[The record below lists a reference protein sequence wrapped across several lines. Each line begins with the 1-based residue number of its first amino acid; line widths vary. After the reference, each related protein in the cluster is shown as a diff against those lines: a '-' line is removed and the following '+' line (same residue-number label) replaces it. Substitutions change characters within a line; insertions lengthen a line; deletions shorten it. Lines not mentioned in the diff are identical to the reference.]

1 MKTKKRLELT
11 MSVVQRK
18 LKSATA
24 LLLVFTLL
32 FSTIETAAM
41 QTYSFD
47 NPLHAAIDFISE
59 EETTNAT
66 EVTTP
71 ATEADIPPTEQTTPA
86 TEANTH
92 STEPTTHATEPLT
105 PTDPD
110 LDTITGFNTIP
121 IIQTNLKGK
130 EANGLTPATH
140 SALVTQITSLI
151 NSSNKPTSM
160 TVGDTTV
167 RIVFDEYWPGGPGDT
182 YAYVN
187 NVRWNHA
194 YINTNDNSQLN
205 TALFVFE
212 NLEREIWIGFARSYS
227 YGNIRF
233 VGIGNVP
240 AAYNMPDIIYVG
252 FDPGGEMYG
261 VIPQYIS
268 DPVDIIN
275 GNLVWENTDIALH
288 GSQPLPFTRYYNS
301 QDKSDSTMGVGW
313 RHNYE
318 YHLKYDDDTEQF
330 IVAIP
335 NGFEYRFT
343 HIGQGIGQADVP
355 YVGFR
360 MTTQNT
366 FIFTAHDGTEVTFD
380 EYGRVATIIDIYGNE
395 TQLEYSNDI
404 LSEVTNRSGSL
415 VFEYG
420 TFPDGNRRMQSVTA
434 VPADG
439 NNGNNETR
447 TITYGY
453 TNYDDDY
460 ALTQFTNADNDTQT
474 YGYVGEFNLATVTNF
489 NGEVTLTNTYDNHN
503 QVTTQKIADQGLSY
517 FTYDYISRMNTFTNP
532 AGLVTEYY
540 YDQNG
545 KIARTEEYQQGT
557 TNRVIRSQS
566 MVNGLLMSSTD
577 YMGNVTT
584 YTYDTQGNRTSVT
597 HPDQT
602 KEAFEYNEKRQ
613 ITSSTLTDENGAIL
627 ETLTYEYSHPTGGN
641 LRKVIF
647 APQTSGGAS
656 QPPSEPPHTRE
667 FIYNTQNDLIAYIDA
682 NGNETTLTHDTRG
695 NVTSITDPTGYTTEY
710 TYDIHG
716 RLETETAPM
725 NGSTAPRN
733 ITRYEYSE
741 ASKLLRIIY
750 PDNTIQTAFDVNGNG
765 FNEEVTDPLGNVTNI
780 AYSTMSRPLSVTD
793 SRGGVTTYGYDTS
806 GRLTQVTDPENNAK
820 TANPLSTLYTYDTRG
835 RVATQT
841 EPNQNQANLA
851 PSASPATWQF
861 SYNDNNDLT
870 VILTPDNGRTDTAY
884 DNMGQITS
892 ISRQKTEA
900 NATTNTEAV
909 TETIQF
915 TYDRLGNITLITDP
929 LGNTQGAEY
938 DRYGNMTRFVDSNGN
953 EWQYIYDNESQLLEI
968 IDPINGSTNPTA
980 FEYDTAGRLT
990 KTITP
995 ANVTYLYEYNANAL
1009 LYKVTEVTEPQNP
1022 QNPQNRTWL
1031 NVYDSMGRLTR
1042 QTNPDGTYSQLEYD
1056 KNGQL
1061 TKVIDENDN
1070 TVSYTYDPNGNVATI
1085 TDATNNAKPELE
1097 RETIHFTYDLNNRLT
1112 EVKHIRLADE
1122 AVLRTYASYSYDD
1135 NGNITSVEANGSRT
1149 EWDYD
1154 VMNRPIR
1161 ERSASNGERL
1171 FEYNKAGEL
1180 TSLTNGRG
1188 TELAFA
1194 YDLNGQMTHGVGVD
1208 YTYDPNGNVLTVTNE
1223 NGTIVREYDQLNRVT
1238 KYTDVNGNE
1247 IERMYDADSRITAI
1261 TYASDNAGNNAT
1273 TKTVSYDYNQ
1283 SGQLVQVTDYNGR
1296 ITAYTYNQ
1304 NGQLHTTTRPDGS
1317 VETRTYDNA
1326 GRITRSITVSTT
1338 ITNGTNIIND
1348 YSYEY
1353 DNNGNFTSEE
1363 NDIPDLLLELPL
1375 PAIMTYRADNRN
1387 QLGTYDGQ
1395 AVIFDMDGNMTYGP
1409 LSDGFVEYEYDN
1421 LNQLTSVGNATVGN
1435 TTYTYDGE
1443 GNRVSQTVSETV
1455 NGQTAN
1461 EQTTTY
1467 VTNPNTELSQLLITN
1482 HPDGSQTFYVYGLGL
1497 ISQERIYNEATD
1509 NGATGNG
1516 ATEYR
1521 IFHYDYRGSTTALTD
1536 INGTVTD
1543 RWAYILSGEIIGRE
1557 GTTETI
1563 FQFVG
1568 QWGVQTDSNGL
1579 YFMRAR
1585 YYNPTISRFIN
1596 EDFHWNIHNMQY
1608 GDSPSYVSGGYTHT
1622 NGGYASDMARI
1633 PHMPSILQSANRYG
1647 YAMHNPI
1654 MYNDPSGLF
1663 IGTAL
1668 DVASVAWST
1677 SALIRKPSWANAGYL
1692 ALDVVG
1698 ATLPFVPAIGTMI
1711 RAKRASKALKVAGIV
1726 RVVDTA
1732 TDVTRV
1738 ARAARVARVT
1748 GRVTANAADVNR
1760 VVRATDRAA
1769 TVNRAVRTADRAT
1782 DVTSNA
1788 SRVTRGAGNV
1798 PLTNGSRMTTS
1809 NALDAASDY
1818 LGSGYSDMGGGR
1830 FVSADRTRQVR
1841 FTNSDLTPINNHAG
1855 APHMNFETLVP
1866 NPRKPGGV
1874 IPDPTK
1880 NIHIYLLD

>member
-1 MKTKKRLELT
+1 LKKIAIPLWGSLSKPKLYGGKICGIKFLLDCVTAVKIIQYTAQERGIKMKTKKNMELT

-59 EETTNAT
+59 EATT
-66 EVTTP
+66 
-71 ATEADIPPTEQTTPA
+71 
-86 TEANTH
+86 
-92 STEPTTHATEPLT
+92 S
-105 PTDPD
+105 D
-110 LDTITGFNTIP
+110 LDTITAFNTITVIETGLSGKQANNLLP
-121 IIQTNLKGK
+121 TGAQSSLVAQIRSIIDR
-130 EANGLTPATH
+130 P
-140 SALVTQITSLI
+140 
-151 NSSNKPTSM
+151 NKPRIM
-160 TVGDTTV
+160 TVRDTTV
-167 RIVFDEYWPGGPGDT
+167 ELVIDEMWPGGPIDSM
-182 YAYVN
+182 YVRVN
-187 NVRWNHA
+187 GVRWNGSA
-194 YINTNDNSQLN
+194 IIGTNTNTVAT

-212 NLEREIWIGFARSYS
+212 NLEREVWIGFARVHG
-227 YGNIRF
+227 YGNIDF

-240 AAYNMPDIIYVG
+240 AAHNRPDIIYVG

-275 GNLVWENTDIALH
+275 GNLTWENTDIALH

-301 QDKSDSTMGVGW
+301 QYGLYSMMGVGW

-318 YHLKYDDDTEQF
+318 YYLKYDDDTEQF
-330 IVAIP
+330 IVEIP
-335 NGFEYRFT
+335 NGFQYRFT

-360 MTTQNT
+360 MITQNT
-366 FIFTAHDGTEVTFD
+366 YIFTAHDGTEVIFN
-380 EYGRVATIIDIYGNE
+380 EYGRAVTITDIYGNE
-395 TQLEYSNDI
+395 TQLTYAAPL
-404 LSEVTNRSGSL
+404 LSEITNRSGSL
-415 VFEYG
+415 FLEYG
-420 TFPDGNRRMQSVTA
+420 TFPDGGRRIQSVTA

-439 NNGNNETR
+439 NGNSR
-447 TITYGY
+447 TITYDY
-453 TNYDDDY
+453 DDY

-474 YGYVGEFNLATVTNF
+474 YTYVGEFNLATVTNF
-489 NGEVTLTNTYDNHN
+489 NGDVTLTNTYDSRDR
-503 QVTTQKIADQGLSY
+503 VTSQKIADQGLFY
-517 FTYDYISRMNTFTNP
+517 FSYDYISRVNTFTDP

-545 KIARTEEYQQGT
+545 KITRTEEYQQGT
-557 TNRVIRSQS
+557 TDRTIRSQS

-577 YMGNVTT
+577 YMGNITT

-627 ETLTYEYSHPTGGN
+627 EALTYEYSHPTGGN

-647 APQTSGGAS
+647 APQPSGGAS

-695 NVTSITDPTGYTTEY
+695 NVISITDPTGYTTEY

-725 NGSTAPRN
+725 QDGSSPRN

-750 PDNTIQTAFDVNGNG
+750 PDNTIQTAFEVNGNS
-765 FNEEVTDPLGNVTNI
+765 FNEEITDPLGNITQI
-780 AYSTMSRPLSVTD
+780 TYTTMSRPLSVTD
-793 SRGGVTTYGYDTS
+793 SRGGLTTYGYDTS

-820 TANPLSTLYTYDTRG
+820 ATNPLSTLYTYDYRG

-851 PSASPATWQF
+851 PTASPAVWQF

-884 DNMGQITS
+884 DSMGQITS
-892 ISRQKTEA
+892 ISRQKT
-900 NATTNTEAV
+900 ATE

-915 TYDRLGNITLITDP
+915 TYDKLGNITLITDP

-938 DRYGNMTRFVDSNGN
+938 DRYGNMTCFVDSNGN

-968 IDPINGSTNPTA
+968 IDPINGSGSPTV
-980 FEYDTAGRLT
+980 FEYDNAGRLT
-990 KTITP
+990 KTTTP

-1009 LYKVTEVTEPQNP
+1009 LYKVTEVTEPQDP

-1031 NVYDSMGRLTR
+1031 NSYDSMGRLTR

-1061 TKVIDENDN
+1061 TKVIDENNN

-1085 TDATNNAKPELE
+1085 TDATNNAKPEAD

-1112 EVKHIRLADE
+1112 EVKHIRLSDE
-1122 AVLRTYASYSYDD
+1122 AVLRTYASYSYDN

-1161 ERSASNGERL
+1161 ERSAGNGERL

-1180 TSLTNGRG
+1180 TVLTNGRG
-1188 TELAFA
+1188 VELEFD

-1208 YTYDPNGNVLTVTNE
+1208 YTYDPNGNVLTVTN
-1223 NGTIVREYDQLNRVT
+1223 GTGQTVREYDQLNRVT

-1247 IERMYDADSRITAI
+1247 IEYAYDADGRVTAI
-1261 TYASDNAGNNAT
+1261 TYANDNTGNNAT
-1273 TKTVSYDYNQ
+1273 AKTVSYGYNQ
-1283 SGQLVQVTDYNGR
+1283 SGQLVQVTDYNDR
-1296 ITAYTYNQ
+1296 VTTYTYNQ

-1326 GRITRSITVSTT
+1326 GRITRSITV
-1338 ITNGTNIIND
+1338 NGTEIIND

-1353 DNNGNFTSEE
+1353 DNNGNFTTEE
-1363 NDIPDLLLELPL
+1363 NDIPDLADLLLELPL

-1409 LSDGFVEYEYDN
+1409 LNDGFAEYEYDN

-1435 TTYTYDGE
+1435 TAYTYDGE
-1443 GNRVSQTVSETV
+1443 GNRITQTVD
-1455 NGQTAN
+1455 G
-1461 EQTTTY
+1461 QTTTY
-1467 VTNPNTELSQLLITN
+1467 VTNPNAGLSQLLVTN
-1482 HPDGSQTFYVYGLGL
+1482 HPDGSQTFYVYGIGL
-1497 ISQERIYNEATD
+1497 ISQERIYNEAED
-1509 NGATGNG
+1509 NEAEDNET
-1516 ATEYR
+1516 AEYR

-1536 INGTVTD
+1536 LNGTVTD
-1543 RWAYILSGEIIGRE
+1543 RWAYILSGEIVGRE
-1557 GTTETI
+1557 GDTETI

-1608 GDSPSYVSGGYTHT
+1608 SDKPSYVSGGYTHT
-1622 NGGYASDMARI
+1622 NGGYASDMTRI

-1654 MYNDPSGLF
+1654 MYTDPSGLF
-1663 IGTAL
+1663 VDTAL

-1677 SALIRKPSWANAGYL
+1677 RALIRKPSWANAGYL
-1692 ALDVVG
+1692 ALDVASAIV
-1698 ATLPFVPAIGTMI
+1698 PFVPSISTAI
-1711 RAKRASKALKVAGIV
+1711 RARKATKALKAA
-1726 RVVDTA
+1726 DTV
-1732 TDVTRV
+1732 TDFT
-1738 ARAARVARVT
+1738 RAA
-1748 GRVTANAADVNR
+1748 
-1760 VVRATDRAA
+1760 RATDRATTVVRAANRVDNATSAARAVNRVPTPPAITMKNPGRIVSGSMDNLTGAERRMVNDLLARGNNLDIIPRTGSPQFDFRINGVSTELKSLQNPNVNTGITRIKNGFKQNNPA
-1769 TVNRAVRTADRAT
+1769 TVIIDARGTGLTNTQANQMINRATGTYPNRQLPG
-1782 DVTSNA
+1782 
-1788 SRVTRGAGNV
+1788 RVEV
-1798 PLTNGSRMTTS
+1798 WI
-1809 NALDAASDY
+1809 D
-1818 LGSGYSDMGGGR
+1818 SGMVIGGR
-1830 FVSADRTRQVR
+1830 
-1841 FTNSDLTPINNHAG
+1841 
-1855 APHMNFETLVP
+1855 
-1866 NPRKPGGV
+1866 
-1874 IPDPTK
+1874 
-1880 NIHIYLLD
+1880 